1 LRLTIIVPCYNE
13 EQVIRTAHS
22 RLLKVIDGVNW
33 DGEILYVN
41 DGSVDG
47 TGSILR
53 EFSSRDSRVSLI
65 AFSRNFGHQAAVSA
79 GIHHCRGDYA
89 AIIDADLQDPPELIP
104 EMLALC
110 LSEKANMVYGRRR
123 SRKGES
129 RFKKWTANLYY
140 RLLNRLSNYPI
151 PLDTGDFRLID
162 RKVIRAFRSLSERR
176 KYIRGLFAWMGFKQ
190 VEFLYDRDA
199 RIAGETKYSLAKM
212 MHLGIDG
219 LIAISR
225 RPLSVAL
232 SVGLITVIAALFLA
246 IYVFIAYFARQIT
259 VIPGW
264 ASVTLV
270 IVFFSG
276 VQLLVIG
283 VLGLY
288 LGSLFDEV
296 KGRPEYIIVNDD
308 EK

>member
-13 EQVIRTAHS
+13 EEVIGATHS
-22 RLLKVIDGVNW
+22 RLLKVIDGVSW

-41 DGSVDG
+41 DGSADG
-47 TGSILR
+47 TASMLR

-65 AFSRNFGHQAAVSA
+65 SFSRNFGQQAAVSA
-79 GIHHCRGDYA
+79 GIHRCQGDYA

-110 LSEKANMVYGRRR
+110 LKEEANIVYGRRR

-129 RFKKWTANLYY
+129 RFKRWTASLYY
-140 RLLNRLSNYPI
+140 RLLNRLSSYPI

-162 RKVIRAFRSLSERR
+162 RKVIEAFRSLPEKR
-176 KYIRGLFAWMGFKQ
+176 KYVRGLFAWMGFKQ
-190 VEFLYDRDA
+190 IEFLYDRDA
-199 RIAGETKYSLAKM
+199 RAAGETKYSLVKL
-212 MHLGIDG
+212 MHLGIVG
-219 LIAISR
+219 LIANSR

-232 SVGLITVIAALFLA
+232 SVGLITVIAALILT
-246 IYVFIAYFARQIT
+246 IYVLTAYFAKQIT
-259 VIPGW
+259 VVPGW
-264 ASVTLV
+264 ASVALI

-288 LGSLFDEV
+288 LGNLFDEV
-296 KGRPEYIIVNDD
+296 KGRPEYIILDDD
-308 EK
+308 EG